1 MSPWWMRPD
10 QEEAEPAASSHRAG
24 GVLDKVLLILGPII
38 LILYVVADQRFD
50 AWHIFIGV
58 CILIF
63 LLLRL
68 NAMRKRKGAR

>member
-1 MSPWWMRPD
+1 MKPD
-10 QEEAEPAASSHRAG
+10 EEETETASDSRRVAEI
-24 GVLDKVLLILGPII
+24 LDVVLLILGL
-38 LILYVVADQRFD
+38 LILMRYFVVEQRFD
-50 AWHIFIGV
+50 AWHTFIGV